1 MPGCIDARGLPDDGP
16 SPFDAAAAS
25 QAALL
30 LARCRAGLPPRH
42 RQLLAWRY
50 RDGQTFATIAQRWGV
65 TEVAVHRMHG
75 RVLKTLRT
83 RLAELR
89 VTRLDQVL

>member
-1 MPGCIDARGLPDDGP
+1 LPGSVDAAQLPDGGP
-16 SPFDAAAAS
+16 SPFAVCVADEAAA
-25 QAALL
+25 L
-30 LARCRAGLPPRH
+30 LARCCAGMPVRH

-50 RDGQTFATIAQRWGV
+50 RDALTFGAIAGRWGV

-75 RVLKTLRT
+75 RLLVTLRA

-89 VTRLDQVL
+89 VTRLDEVI